1 MDRAEALRILGVIE
15 SGDIDELRRARRR
28 ALLEK
33 HPDHGGSREA
43 LAEVE
48 SAFACLSEP
57 QTSTPK
63 IPDGEQLR
71 VRRGVDRPSFT
82 IDVLPVE
89 AFEALL
95 LAAAELG
102 DISDDDPP
110 YRLEV
115 RLHEPADTW
124 VVFELVPDAG
134 SSTVSMSVDSTVAVD
149 IDVLRDTWV
158 EAINAL
164 G

>member
-1 MDRAEALRILGVIE
+1 MDRAEALRILGVID
-15 SGDIDELRRARRR
+15 SGDSEVLRRARRK
-28 ALLEK
+28 ALLDN

-48 SAFACLSEP
+48 SAFAFLSEP
-57 QTSTPK
+57 QPSAPR
-63 IPDGEQLR
+63 IRGGEQLR

-134 SSTVSMSVDSTVAVD
+134 SSTVSMSVESTVAVD
-149 IDVLRDTWV
+149 LDALRDTWV
-158 EAINAL
+158 GAINAL